1 MQTKTTKHLR
11 FCAKRLKN
19 LFVAPKISDYTHL
32 KTVQRQYDAHTTFL
46 ENPSFHG
53 TNVQCHD
60 VYFHVGQNLNESWT
74 DGRTCTCSEDAE
86 AVAFGAVDHGNI
98 TRWPVSRTL
107 HGGELVPLCC
117 NLKG

>member
-19 LFVAPKISDYTHL
+19 LFVAPKVSDYTHL
-32 KTVQRQYDAHTTFL
+32 KTVQRQYDAHTTFH

-74 DGRTCTCSEDAE
+74 DGRTDGRAP
-86 AVAFGAVDHGNI
+86 AQK
-98 TRWPVSRTL
+98 TRRQSPSAPWTM
-107 HGGELVPLCC
+107 GT
-117 NLKG
+117 